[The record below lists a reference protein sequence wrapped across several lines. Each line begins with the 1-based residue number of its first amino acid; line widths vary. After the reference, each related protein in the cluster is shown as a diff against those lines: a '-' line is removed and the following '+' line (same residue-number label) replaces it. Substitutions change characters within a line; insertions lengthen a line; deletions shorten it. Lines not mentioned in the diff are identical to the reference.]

1 MQLIKFVTMI
11 LTIKSKAKLYSINK
25 NMVIIRNDKKSNF
38 SIISL

>member
-25 NMVIIRNDKKSNF
+25 KYGNY
-38 SIISL
+38 